1 MPIGTGWGNPS
12 GGGSVSTARRPGG
25 PGGMTED
32 TPLSWLATRLRDLLT
47 SGPVAAL
54 GVVLLAAGL
63 GVAMAWLNVL
73 RPPPPPSATS
83 AFIRIIGGT
92 DKDPL

>member
-1 MPIGTGWGNPS
+1 
-12 GGGSVSTARRPGG
+12 
-25 PGGMTED
+25 MTED
-32 TPLSWLATRLRDLLT
+32 TALSWLAARLRDLLT
-47 SGPVAAL
+47 SGPVVAL

-73 RPPPPPSATS
+73 RPPPPPSAAS
-83 AFIRIIGGT
+83 AFIQIIGGT